1 LAYSAIIKE
10 QEGLHMLSYSS
21 VFKDES
27 KLDINYVPPRLP
39 HRKAQLELLS
49 QFFRFAIENPGRMT
63 QRVLIVGKIG
73 TGKTVLSQ
81 HFGSRMTREARQ
93 RNVNL
98 HYVHVNCRECKGSS
112 FMILQRVI
120 LRFYPNFPKRG
131 YSAEELLQALMQILD
146 EKNVYVILALDE
158 LEALIRSEGSDPIYS
173 LTRIQEERPKT
184 AQRLSLIGIL
194 RRIQDLDM
202 LDPSTRST
210 LQRNIIHFKEY
221 SKPQLRDILN
231 DRLTWAFK
239 ESTVPSQTLDLI
251 AEAAASEGGDARYA
265 IELLWRAGKYADTER
280 SKEVLPEHARK
291 AASSVYPVVRK
302 DTIAELSLH
311 EKLFLLGIARRF
323 KLTDVA
329 HISIGE
335 AEEAYAIVCEEY
347 GEKRRKHTQL
357 WKYAKQLSALDIIK
371 TQPSSL
377 GYRGKTTLIS
387 LSRIPASEL
396 ERELSR
402 VLRIKA
408 A

>member
-1 LAYSAIIKE
+1 
-10 QEGLHMLSYSS
+10 MPSYFS

-39 HRKAQLELLS
+39 HRKAQSELLN
-49 QFFRFAIENPGRMT
+49 QFFRFTIESPGKMT
-63 QRVLIVGKIG
+63 QRVLLVGKIG

-81 HFGSRMTREARQ
+81 HFGLTIMKEARQ

-98 HYVHVNCRECKGSS
+98 QYVHVNCRECKGSF

-146 EKNVYVILALDE
+146 EKDAYVILALDE
-158 LEALIRSEGSDPIYS
+158 FEALIRSEGSDPIYS
-173 LTRIQEERPKT
+173 LTRIQEERLKT

-194 RRIQDLDM
+194 REIQDLDM

-210 LQRNIIHFKEY
+210 LQRNIIHLKEY
-221 SKPQLRDILN
+221 SKPQLRDILD
-231 DRLTWAFK
+231 DRVTWAFK
-239 ESTVPSQTLDLI
+239 EDTVPSQTLDLI
-251 AEAAASEGGDARYA
+251 AEAASEGGDARYA
-265 IELLWRAGKYADTER
+265 IELLWRAGKYADTAG

-291 AASSVYPVVRK
+291 AASSVYPVVRR
-302 DTIAELSLH
+302 DTIAELGLH

-323 KLTDVA
+323 KLTDAA
-329 HISIGE
+329 HISMGE

-357 WKYAKQLSALDIIK
+357 WKYAKVLSALDIVE

-377 GYRGKTTLIS
+377 GRRGKTTLLS
-387 LSRIPASEL
+387 LPRIPSLEL
-396 ERELSR
+396 EEELCR
-402 VLRIKA
+402 VLQAKA